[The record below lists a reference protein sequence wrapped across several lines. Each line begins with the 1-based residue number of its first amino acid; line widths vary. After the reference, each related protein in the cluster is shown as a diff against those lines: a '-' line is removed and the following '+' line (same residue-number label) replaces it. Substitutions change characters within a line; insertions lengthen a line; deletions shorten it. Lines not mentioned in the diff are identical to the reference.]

1 MAVLR
6 PILAEPEYIL
16 RDVISTPKRIHL
28 FCPRLQK
35 TTWNLNFSEVCPEP
49 VVVNRS
55 FLV

>member
-6 PILAEPEYIL
+6 PILAEPEDIL

-35 TTWNLNFSEVCPEP
+35 TTLNLNFSIISPEP
-49 VVVNRS
+49 AVVNRS